1 MNSIRVSS
9 YGGDVR
15 DTTPKDKPRI
25 AQLRVILQVENHDAA
40 VHFFR
45 DELGLEEQV
54 AFEGAGE
61 ARVAILNAGRAT
73 LELSNPAQMAM
84 IDQVETGAAGSP
96 PFRLAFEVEDT
107 QGVTKRLTAA
117 GAPLLGEPTVTP
129 WRSLNARLDTP
140 VGVQI
145 TLFEELVPLAEREA
159 SQEFGTD
166 RSRRTDD
173 S

>member
-1 MNSIRVSS
+1 M
-9 YGGDVR
+9 
-15 DTTPKDKPRI
+15 
-25 AQLRVILQVENHDAA
+25 RVILEVENHDAA

-54 AFEGAGE
+54 AFEGVGE

-73 LELSNPAQMAM
+73 LELSNPPQMAM
-84 IDQVETGAAGSP
+84 IDQVETRAAGSP

-107 QGVTKRLTAA
+107 KGVTKRLTAA

-129 WRSLNARLDTP
+129 WRSLNARLDSP
-140 VGVQI
+140 AGVQI

-159 SQEFGTD
+159 LQEFGTD
-166 RSRRTDD
+166 RARRTYD

>member
-1 MNSIRVSS
+1 M
-9 YGGDVR
+9 
-15 DTTPKDKPRI
+15 
-25 AQLRVILQVENHDAA
+25 RVILEVDNHDAA
-40 VHFFR
+40 VRFFR
-45 DELGLEEQV
+45 DALGLEEQV

-84 IDQVETGAAGSP
+84 IDQVETGAVGSP

-107 QGVTKRLTAA
+107 RGMTKRLTTA

-129 WRSLNARLDTP
+129 WRSLNARLDSP
-140 VGVQI
+140 AGVQI

-159 SQEFGTD
+159 SAEFGTD
-166 RSRRTDD
+166 RARRTEP